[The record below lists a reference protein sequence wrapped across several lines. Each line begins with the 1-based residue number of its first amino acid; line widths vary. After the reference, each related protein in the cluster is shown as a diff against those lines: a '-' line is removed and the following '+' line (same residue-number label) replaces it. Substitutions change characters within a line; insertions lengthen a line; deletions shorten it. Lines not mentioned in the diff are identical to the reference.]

1 MRVEIS
7 NAILFRFSPSSTLAP
22 FLLESNAFGT
32 IVMTANGYEMSGGRD
47 TQVVQSTWTAPGT
60 HSVTI
65 EFDYPEDAPLELQL
79 GGARPGEPLNRKGD
93 DSRDPPV
100 GESRRARG
108 EESRNPRREVHPQGP
123 ITARL
128 SGLRAVHG
136 VRVEP
141 NETIVHL
148 RHALLPGAAP
158 CQLICPGGLSAQ
170 GPNHCIDCTTAI
182 GKVTICC

>member
-7 NAILFRFSPSSTLAP
+7 NTILFRLPTASNLSP
-22 FLLESNAFGT
+22 FLLESSAFGT
-32 IVMTANGYEMSGGRD
+32 IVMTPQGYEMFGGDD
-47 TQVVQSTWTAPGT
+47 TRVLQSTRTAPGI

-65 EFDYPEDAPLELQL
+65 EFDYPEDAPLELHL
-79 GGARPGEPLNRKGD
+79 GGVRG
-93 DSRDPPV
+93 
-100 GESRRARG
+100 GESQ
-108 EESRNPRREVHPQGP
+108 NPEREAYREGS

-136 VRVEP
+136 LRVEP

-148 RHALLPGAAP
+148 RHAVLPGAAP
-158 CQLICPGGLSAQ
+158 CELICPGGLRAQ

-182 GKVTICC
+182 GIVTICC